1 MSQPAEAGGPTRT
14 SSSAR
19 DQVGR
24 SMLMRLGVIPVAGAC
39 GLLTARV
46 VVSAIGVSGYGIAA
60 LVATL
65 PALLPSADLGVGA
78 AVTSAVAAGGSKD
91 DVFRVVLA
99 SLRVLL
105 VIAGVLVVLAVT
117 LATMSMWS
125 VLLGLPSTPSTNWAI
140 GASVAL
146 FGLSLPLAIGARVLL
161 GGGRNH
167 ISVLVYGLS
176 APVVLLLCLIGRA
189 LDAGLWLYAAAPA
202 IASLVTGLVGCR
214 QAMRR
219 TAVDLGAAFR
229 QAFHRQ
235 VKSAPIRHIAG
246 PMAVISACLPLAY
259 QSDRLVLSHVSTVT
273 ELAIYSAGA
282 AMFAPLLS
290 VISSG
295 GQSLWPIFVRARLRS
310 PESDV
315 RRPFLRAV
323 VAFVS
328 LGLASGLALVV
339 FGPWLG
345 TWMLRSQLSVPVSL
359 MASLGLLLVAQASC
373 YPPGML
379 LTDPAGL
386 RFQAKTASAMLL
398 LNIPLSVLL
407 ASHLGAPGPVL
418 GSVISIAV
426 CLWLPGMLM
435 SLRRLRRPTME
446 MINV

>member
-24 SMLMRLGVIPVAGAC
+24 SMLMRLGVIPVAGVA

-46 VVSAIGVSGYGIAA
+46 IVSAIGVSGYGIAA

-78 AVTSAVAAGGSKD
+78 AVMSAVAAGGSKD
-91 DVFRVVLA
+91 DVFRVILA
-99 SLRVLL
+99 SVRVLL
-105 VIAGVLVVLAVT
+105 AIAGVLVVLGLT
-117 LATMSMWS
+117 LATTSMWS

-167 ISVLVYGLS
+167 VSVLVYGLS
-176 APVVLLLCLIGRA
+176 APIVLLLCLAGRA

-202 IASLVTGLVGCR
+202 LASLGTGLVGCR

-219 TAVDLGAAFR
+219 TAVDLGGAFR
-229 QAFHRQ
+229 QAFHLQ

-282 AMFAPLLS
+282 ALFAPLLS

-310 PESDV
+310 AASI
-315 RRPFLRAV
+315 RRPFV
-323 VAFVS
+323 VGTMAFS
-328 LGLASGLALVV
+328 ALGLALAVALVV
-339 FGPWLG
+339 VGPALG
-345 TWMLRSQLSVPVSL
+345 TWMLRSGAAVPVSL
-359 MASLGLLLVAQASC
+359 MVSFGLLLVVHASY
-373 YPPGML
+373 YPSGML
-379 LTDPAGL
+379 LTDAGGL
-386 RFQAKTASAMLL
+386 RLQAKTSVAMLVVNL
-398 LNIPLSVLL
+398 PLSLVL
-407 ASHLGAPGPVL
+407 AGRLGAPGPAL
-418 GSVISIAV
+418 GSAISIAACMWV
-426 CLWLPGMLM
+426 PGVVVA
-435 SLRRLRRPTME
+435 LRRVRVSTAEL
-446 MINV
+446 VAA